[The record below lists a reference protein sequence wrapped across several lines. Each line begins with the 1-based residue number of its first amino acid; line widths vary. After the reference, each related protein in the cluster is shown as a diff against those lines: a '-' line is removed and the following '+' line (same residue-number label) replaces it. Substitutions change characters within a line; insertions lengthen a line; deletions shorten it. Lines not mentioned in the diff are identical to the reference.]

1 MILVDTS
8 VLIDFLRNKTNEAV
22 EKFNTVLDLKIPFG
36 ITSQIYQELLQGTE
50 SEHDFQTLK
59 KYLDTWTFYSPKDE
73 KKTYAQAA
81 HLYFHCRRHGV
92 TIKSSVDCLIVQ
104 LAIEYNLKVLHNDKD
119 FDHIK
124 KVIPEL
130 QFWSI

>member
-22 EKFNTVLDLKIPFG
+22 ERFQVVLDLKIPFG

-59 KYLDTWTFYSPKDE
+59 RYLDTWTFYSSEDE

-81 HLYFHCRRHGV
+81 YLYFRCRRQGL

-104 LAIEYNLKVLHNDKD
+104 LALENNLKVLHNDKD

-124 KVIPEL
+124 KVVPAL